1 MARLTVYDLSVIP
14 LFLLMG
20 QFATQGGLSRALFQA
35 AAAFVG
41 HIRGGLAMAS
51 VLAAGAFGA
60 VCGSSVATSAT
71 ITQVAYPQM
80 KRHGYHGRF
89 STATLAASGTLGILI
104 PPSVP
109 LVVYAI
115 LTEQNIAKLFAAA
128 MVPGLIAM
136 FGYLV
141 VVGLVA
147 RRHPEQ
153 APPSE
158 PRAVARALARAAG
171 DLADRADLPASSSAA
186 STAACSRPPRARRS
200 GAVATFVA
208 ALGAARTR
216 PGKASAAASSAP
228 PRRSAMVFMIF
239 LGADM
244 INASL
249 ALTAMPAA
257 VADWVGHL
265 PVAPL
270 VIVGAVLVLYI
281 ILGGV
286 MDELSMMLLTIP
298 VIFPA
303 IMQLPLMG
311 LAPESKAIWFGILV
325 LMTVSF
331 GLIAP
336 PVGLNVYVVNGIAQ
350 GRADERDL
358 QGRDALPGLGPGAH
372 AAAAAVPGAEPG
384 PGAAAVQVASPHPH
398 PPPSEDTMTT
408 LRARFGRPL
417 RLAVIGGGPDSW
429 IGQMHR
435 GAAEMDGWFR
445 TTAGVFSSDPAR
457 SRAAGAQLGL
467 DPARSYGDVA
477 EMLQAEGGRADGID
491 AVAIMT
497 PNDTHYP
504 YAAAALDAGL
514 DVVCDKPVTH
524 DYAQALRPGGA
535 HARAR
540 APVRHRPRLLGLPDD
555 APRPPAGARRRARRR
570 AAGAGGV
577 HPERPGR
584 RASKTARGTTAC
596 AGCSTP
602 RAAARRW

>member
-1 MARLTVYDLSVIP
+1 MTPTLVGLAMFAGMLLLMVVRVPIAAAMFIPGALGYWAMTNDMALLNQLKGSAVARLTVYDLSVIP

-71 ITQVAYPQM
+71 ITQVAYPEM
-80 KRHGYHGRF
+80 KAHGYHGRL

-109 LVVYAI
+109 LVVYGI

-136 FGYLV
+136 FGYLA
-141 VVGLVA
+141 VVGWIA
-147 RRHPEQ
+147 RRRPEL
-153 APPSE
+153 APPSTPLPWAE
-158 PRAVARALARAAG
+158 RWRALLAIWPIVLIFVVVFGGIYGGLFSPTEGAAV
-171 DLADRADLPASSSAA
+171 
-186 STAACSRPPRARRS
+186 
-200 GAVATFVA
+200 GAVGTFVA
-208 ALGAARTR
+208 SLAQRELSWQGI
-216 PGKASAAASSAP
+216 
-228 PRRSAMVFMIF
+228 RRSFVGTAETSAMVFMIF

-265 PVAPL
+265 PVAPI

-303 IMQLPLMG
+303 IMQLPLLG
-311 LAPESKAIWFGILV
+311 LAPESKALWFGILV

-336 PVGLNVYVVNGIAQ
+336 PVGLNVYVVNGIAKDVPMNETYK
-350 GRADERDL
+350 GVMPFLAWDL
-358 QGRDALPGLGPGAH
+358 LRMLLLLLFPALSLWL
-372 AAAAAVPGAEPG
+372 VS
-384 PGAAAVQVASPHPH
+384 V
-398 PPPSEDTMTT
+398 
-408 LRARFGRPL
+408 LF
-417 RLAVIGGGPDSW
+417 
-429 IGQMHR
+429 
-435 GAAEMDGWFR
+435 
-445 TTAGVFSSDPAR
+445 
-457 SRAAGAQLGL
+457 
-467 DPARSYGDVA
+467 
-477 EMLQAEGGRADGID
+477 
-491 AVAIMT
+491 
-497 PNDTHYP
+497 
-504 YAAAALDAGL
+504 
-514 DVVCDKPVTH
+514 K
-524 DYAQALRPGGA
+524 
-535 HARAR
+535 
-540 APVRHRPRLLGLPDD
+540 
-555 APRPPAGARRRARRR
+555 
-570 AAGAGGV
+570 
-577 HPERPGR
+577 
-584 RASKTARGTTAC
+584 
-596 AGCSTP
+596 
-602 RAAARRW
+602 